1 MTYFIRISDTAE
13 VRRMTLESS
22 KDLLHVLKGY
32 HDILETRER
41 KKETTDEL
49 RDTLAELRAII
60 SRLEKLLPQQSLK
73 EIQRFLPKRKKVEL
87 KKERAESPKTKKL
100 PLAKPVERP
109 APEQVI
115 EKPKPARP
123 MSELERLERALA
135 NIEERLGQL

>member
-22 KDLLHVLKGY
+22 KDLLHILKGY

-41 KKETTDEL
+41 KKETTEEL
-49 RDTLAELRAII
+49 RNTLAELRVLV

-73 EIQRFLPKRKKVEL
+73 EVERFLPKRKKIVL
-87 KKERAESPKTKKL
+87 KKVKAERPTAMKQ
-100 PLAKPVERP
+100 AKPVEMP
-109 APEQVI
+109 APEKMI

-135 NIEERLGQL
+135 NIEERLGHL